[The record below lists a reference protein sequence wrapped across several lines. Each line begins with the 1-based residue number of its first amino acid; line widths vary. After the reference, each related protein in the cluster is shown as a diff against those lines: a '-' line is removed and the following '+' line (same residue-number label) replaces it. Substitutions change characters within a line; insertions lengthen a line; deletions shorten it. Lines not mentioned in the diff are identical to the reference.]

1 MRLIVEGIE
10 VDDLMVEVMV
20 VDIENISRI
29 RAPLYMPSAACT
41 FVCGLRV
48 FRVWTLDWKP

>member
-1 MRLIVEGIE
+1 VRLIVEGIE